1 MGLLL
6 KTWATTTRSPRRPP
20 SMSKRS
26 ASASG
31 CSAGHSRPSGWR
43 ACCPRAA
50 SPRRSSLMT
59 EQPPNGP
66 GTANLDDLEDESDFE
81 DELEPDL
88 KGLVEYVARA
98 LVDKP
103 DAVKVDEVQDGN
115 TTVYELE
122 VDEEDVGKV
131 IGRQGRVVRGIRA
144 LVKAAATRKGTRV
157 DLDVV

>member
-1 MGLLL
+1 M
-6 KTWATTTRSPRRPP
+6 AEDQPQ
-20 SMSKRS
+20 
-26 ASASG
+26 AAAEA
-31 CSAGHSRPSGWR
+31 AG
-43 ACCPRAA
+43 
-50 SPRRSSLMT
+50 
-59 EQPPNGP
+59 
-66 GTANLDDLEDESDFE
+66 DDQFEDDEDFE

-103 DAVKVDEVQDGN
+103 TAVKVDEVQDGN

-131 IGRQGRVVRGIRA
+131 IGRQGRVVRGLRA

>member
-1 MGLLL
+1 M
-6 KTWATTTRSPRRPP
+6 A
-20 SMSKRS
+20 
-26 ASASG
+26 
-31 CSAGHSRPSGWR
+31 
-43 ACCPRAA
+43 
-50 SPRRSSLMT
+50 
-59 EQPPNGP
+59 EEPNG
-66 GTANLDDLEDESDFE
+66 AAVDAEEDDEFEDEEDDFE
-81 DELEPDL
+81 ELEPDL

-122 VDEEDVGKV
+122 VDEEDIGKV
-131 IGRQGRVVRGIRA
+131 IGRQGRVVRGLRA

>member
-1 MGLLL
+1 M
-6 KTWATTTRSPRRPP
+6 AES
-20 SMSKRS
+20 
-26 ASASG
+26 
-31 CSAGHSRPSGWR
+31 
-43 ACCPRAA
+43 
-50 SPRRSSLMT
+50 
-59 EQPPNGP
+59 QPPAPVGAED
-66 GTANLDDLEDESDFE
+66 TEELEEEDLE

-103 DAVKVDEVQDGN
+103 AAVKVDEVQDGN

-122 VDEEDVGKV
+122 VDEEDIGKV
-131 IGRQGRVVRGIRA
+131 IGRQGRVVRGLRA